1 MPRVNL
7 LPWREQQ
14 RKERKLAFLVA
25 LGGAAIAA
33 ALMTVAVNL
42 YYGSLINSQE
52 ERNLRLQAE
61 IRELDKQI
69 EKINTLEQQKQNFIA
84 RMEIIEKLQR
94 SRPEVVHL
102 FDEIVR
108 TVPDGTYLTALGQ
121 TGNRLKIEG
130 VAQSSTRVSSF
141 MRNID
146 GSTWLRKPELE
157 VIETK
162 QGQTLGASF
171 TLFAEQVSQL
181 AEDEAAAA
189 AAAAASDT
197 KGKKGAKDKKSKGK
211 DKKPQREASAVKASK
226 TGGLS

>member
-33 ALMTVAVNL
+33 TLMTVGVNL
-42 YYGSLINSQE
+42 YYSSLINAQE
-52 ERNLRLQAE
+52 DRNVRLQGE
-61 IRELDKQI
+61 IKELDKQI

-108 TVPDGTYLTALGQ
+108 TVPDGTYLTAVTQ
-121 TGNRLKIEG
+121 TGSRLKIEG

-146 GSTWLRKPELE
+146 GSDWLRKPELE
-157 VIETK
+157 IIQTK
-162 QGQTLGASF
+162 PGQTLGASF

-181 AEDEAAAA
+181 AEDEAAEAA
-189 AAAAASDT
+189 AATEA
-197 KGKKGAKDKKSKGK
+197 KGKKGAKDKSKGK
-211 DKKPQREASAVKASK
+211 EKKPRREASAAKAGK
-226 TGGLS
+226 TDGVS